1 MFPNALLVLLAL
13 APGLMGASAVAGDA
27 HALLERL
34 SHGGHVI
41 YWRHA
46 TTDHSQ
52 PDRDLR
58 DIERCEFQR
67 NLNAQGRA
75 EARSVGAGFAARG
88 IPLGEIYSS
97 DFCRNRET
105 AELAFGRYERVPD
118 LWNLPQAHAGFMGRD
133 ELVSRLRA
141 RLGTP
146 PADPSTNTVLV
157 GHNLNM
163 QAAAGVVIGEGEM
176 AVFRP
181 LGDSRFDFLG
191 RLKPADFE

>member
-1 MFPNALLVLLAL
+1 MVRACLGLLLAAIL
-13 APGLMGASAVAGDA
+13 GTGAPAAVATDA
-27 HALLERL
+27 AALFEQL
-34 SHGGHVI
+34 SGGGHVI

-46 TTDHSQ
+46 TTDRSQ

-75 EARSVGAGFAARG
+75 EARRVGTGFAARG
-88 IPLGEIYSS
+88 VPLGEIYSS

-118 LWNLPQAHAGFMGRD
+118 LWNLPQAHAGSMGRD
-133 ELVSRLRA
+133 ELVSRLRT

-157 GHNLNM
+157 GHNLNL

-176 AVFRP
+176 AVFGP
-181 LGDSRFDFLG
+181 LGEGRFEFLG
-191 RLKPADFE
+191 TLKPADFE